1 MAKKHS
7 DPYRVFKRG
16 ETYHTYIS
24 FPTEGSKHII
34 VRESTGCFEEKEAK
48 LYSIRRVAE
57 IQEQLR
63 RKRNGE
69 LERMTIEEAFMKYFK
84 EKGQFLTKPEQLIS
98 RLIKI
103 KNALPVSY
111 LDEIDEVVITNFKNQ
126 YIGKMSNATINRYLY
141 HISTV
146 LNTAKNEWTI
156 KTTPLI
162 MKKFKLTEPDENVK
176 YIKDW
181 DTLQRI
187 IDKAAPH
194 LKPIIYTGIYS
205 TLRRGNIL
213 SLKWENIDFALKNIH
228 TKVKDKT
235 KQNGKNHSV
244 PIVPKLLTV
253 LENQPHINEYVFN
266 YKGKP
271 IKSISSSWRNIF
283 YKRDKSG
290 RFTKELKD
298 ETLPYIN
305 FHTLRHTAATWI
317 LRKTKDLRVTKEILG
332 HADIKTTLKYAHILD
347 DAKREALNSVFSV

>member
-1 MAKKHS
+1 
-7 DPYRVFKRG
+7 
-16 ETYHTYIS
+16 
-24 FPTEGSKHII
+24 
-34 VRESTGCFEEKEAK
+34 
-48 LYSIRRVAE
+48 
-57 IQEQLR
+57 
-63 RKRNGE
+63 
-69 LERMTIEEAFMKYFK
+69 MTIEEAFMKYFK

-146 LNTAKNEWTI
+146 LNTAKNEWKI